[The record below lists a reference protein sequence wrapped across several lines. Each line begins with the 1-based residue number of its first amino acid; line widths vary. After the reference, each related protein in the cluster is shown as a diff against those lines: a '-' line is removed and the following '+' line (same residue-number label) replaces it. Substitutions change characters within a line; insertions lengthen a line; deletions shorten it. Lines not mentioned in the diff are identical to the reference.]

1 MSSPQLPTASAPGLQ
16 DLIQTAVDDLSN
28 RLSISPEKITLTDAK
43 AVIWS
48 DSSLG
53 CPKPGMAYMEVLM
66 PGFLILLDV
75 DGRAYEYHAG
85 GGGNVFLCENPIPP
99 VEGEPGNT

>member
-1 MSSPQLPTASAPGLQ
+1 MLPNTPPPSPKLAELVEQAKA
-16 DLIQTAVDDLSN
+16 DLAV
-28 RLSISPEKITLTDAK
+28 RLSVTVDQITLVDAK
-43 AVIWS
+43 AVTWS

-53 CPKPGMAYMEVLM
+53 CPKPGMAYMEVLI

-85 GGGNVFLCENPIPP
+85 GDGHVFLCASPIPP